1 MRLLSEWV
9 PFILTG
15 KVKMGMAAPASLSM
29 PVGLHTDVESA
40 MQRRKIVDRL
50 VFCADSHGP
59 ASDMNGRG
67 ESDMKK
73 SESRILTTHTGSLPR
88 PQDLVTMLGAVSRG
102 EAVNEG
108 ALDAAAR
115 EATAGVIARQLAAG
129 VDVINNGEQS
139 RVSFST
145 YVTQRMAGFG
155 GAWDRRGHRDQNEFP
170 SIVRPRVVN
179 LTRGVPTCVGPLYYE
194 RLDLVE
200 KECQDFLTAASD
212 ASGTPEE
219 LFMTAASPGIVALT
233 LANRYCDNHEE
244 YVFALAEELRKEYE
258 IIAANGL
265 TLQLDCPDLAMER
278 HVSFQD
284 EPLSAFQELVA
295 LHVRAINHAL
305 VNIPREQVRLHV
317 CWGNSEGPHIYDVPL
332 EEIVDLLYEANV
344 GALVMEMA
352 NPRHGHEHR
361 VYRDRPLPGGML
373 LASGVIDT
381 KTNYVEHPRLVADR
395 LLQAVSAVGGDPTR
409 LLAGTDC
416 GFDTS
421 AGSNRVT
428 PDVVWLKLKAMREG
442 ADIASRELF

>member
-1 MRLLSEWV
+1 
-9 PFILTG
+9 
-15 KVKMGMAAPASLSM
+15 
-29 PVGLHTDVESA
+29 
-40 MQRRKIVDRL
+40 
-50 VFCADSHGP
+50 
-59 ASDMNGRG
+59 
-67 ESDMKK
+67 MKK

-88 PQDLVTMLGAVSRG
+88 PEGLATMLGAVSRG
-102 EAVNEG
+102 EPVDEE

-115 EATAGVIARQLAAG
+115 EATDNAIARQSAAG
-129 VDVINNGEQS
+129 VDIINNGEQS

-145 YVTQRMAGFG
+145 YVTQRMSGFG
-155 GAWDRRGHRDQNEFP
+155 GAWDRRGHRDQNEFL

-179 LTRGVPTCVGPLYYE
+179 LTRGVPTCIGPLSYE

-200 KECQDFLTAASD
+200 KECLDLLSAVGD
-212 ASGTPEE
+212 GDGGPEE

-233 LANRYCDNHEE
+233 LANRYYQSHEE

-258 IIAANGL
+258 IIVSNGL

-278 HVSFQD
+278 HVSYQD
-284 EPLSAFQELVA
+284 EPLSAFREVVA

-305 VNIPREQVRLHV
+305 TNIPREQVRLHV

-332 EEIVDLLYEANV
+332 EEILDLLYEAKV

-361 VYRDRPLPGGML
+361 VYRDTPLPEGML
-373 LASGVIDT
+373 LVSGVIDT

-395 LLQAVSAVGGDPTR
+395 LLQAVDAVGGDPAR

-421 AGSNRVT
+421 AGSNRVEAEI
-428 PDVVWLKLKAMREG
+428 VWLKLRAMREG